1 MSEYGMY
8 DRMGDL
14 LSEFLDNGQLPP
26 ERKSSDAV
34 TTEETERNENRLE
47 IPVHLCADFARL
59 GFSSE
64 SGVPS
69 YSECRRAYKKKLLQ
83 SHPDLKNDN
92 PVLQKA
98 AAKVTKDLL
107 FVWQRISAW
116 YKEQCLL

>member
-1 MSEYGMY
+1 MY

-69 YSECRRAYKKKLLQ
+69 YSECRRAYKKKLQ
-83 SHPDLKNDN
+83 SKVVNLLYV
-92 PVLQKA
+92 PVKEEHEYAPHLA
-98 AAKVTKDLL
+98 GNINLL
-107 FVWQRISAW
+107 
-116 YKEQCLL
+116 